1 MPLTATNVCSGR
13 DNLNWCF
20 TLFHITLLPWLH
32 VNLLVLDDLSEK
44 ALKEI
49 WVFHRKSSAPQTQSE
64 GKEESEEQKA
74 ESGEQEG
81 ESDEQKEE
89 SEEQKA
95 GSEEQKAGS
104 EEQKEESGEQE
115 GESEEQKEESEEQKE
130 ESLPDQ
136 SKGSEE
142 VEQPPADPMSKEQD
156 ATPPPVEVQKEAS
169 PDPYDQFDKD
179 PFVEAAAMFRAQNY
193 LGIIE
198 KLTEAVEGGKYGVRC
213 EDLRVAF
220 YKHSLHLSSSPLLP
234 SSHHSPFTGCPLFV
248 SHALLL
254 RGTMY
259 TLWRQPE
266 AALKDFTQMINTEG
280 VSTEVCGVWGCCEA
294 DVVWFEVVLCL
305 GCCGDV
311 GCEVVVRLCYL

>member
-1 MPLTATNVCSGR
+1 M
-13 DNLNWCF
+13 
-20 TLFHITLLPWLH
+20 
-32 VNLLVLDDLSEK
+32 NLLVLDDLSEK

-49 WVFHRKSSAPQTQSE
+49 WVRHRKSSAPQAQSE

-74 ESGEQEG
+74 ESREQEG

-89 SEEQKA
+89 
-95 GSEEQKAGS
+95 S

-115 GESEEQKEESEEQKE
+115 GESEEQKDESEEQKE

-136 SKGSEE
+136 SQGSEE

-156 ATPPPVEVQKEAS
+156 ATLPPVEVQKEAS

-213 EDLRVAF
+213 EV
-220 YKHSLHLSSSPLLP
+220 
-234 SSHHSPFTGCPLFV
+234 
-248 SHALLL
+248 
-254 RGTMY
+254 
-259 TLWRQPE
+259 
-266 AALKDFTQMINTEG
+266 
-280 VSTEVCGVWGCCEA
+280 
-294 DVVWFEVVLCL
+294 
-305 GCCGDV
+305 
-311 GCEVVVRLCYL
+311 